1 MGRLSSCEWGVGE
14 ENNDKSPMSKVTMK
28 MGAMGGRLL
37 GGGLKCR
44 GGGSSNAGGVQ
55 LKCGGHL
62 MGIHLRVTYWV
73 GSHLMGGSFHGGGG

>member
-44 GGGSSNAGGVQ
+44 GGGV
-55 LKCGGHL
+55 HL
-62 MGIHLRVTYWV
+62 MQGAFSLSV
-73 GSHLMGGSFHGGGG
+73 GVI